1 MVQIEVT
8 YGTYGSHT
16 IELPE
21 GKTWDDVENFWVKW
35 DTAHIQFKGDPTDHT
50 YELETGYD
58 PEDTD
63 MKRPSSVEVYET
75 DDEGNV
81 DYERPLVSE

>member
-8 YGTYGSHT
+8 YGTYGSCT

-35 DTAHIQFKGDPTDHT
+35 DIAFIRFKGETAEHQF
-50 YELETGYD
+50 ELETGYD
-58 PEDTD
+58 LEATD
-63 MKRPSSVEVYET
+63 MKRPSSIEVYET

-81 DYERPLVSE
+81 DYEHPLM